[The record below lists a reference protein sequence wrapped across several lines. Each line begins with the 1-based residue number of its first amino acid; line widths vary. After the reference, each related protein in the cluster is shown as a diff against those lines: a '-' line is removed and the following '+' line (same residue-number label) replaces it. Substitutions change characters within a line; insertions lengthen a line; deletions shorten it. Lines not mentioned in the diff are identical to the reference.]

1 MPTPERTTGTD
12 LIDMLTSTPHRFEF
26 FQAVRLLELAMRQS
40 RNGEDADGMADAR
53 LAQPIQFHNRLS
65 LAFPPSQIDDV
76 TLKAGTDGD
85 PGQATGL
92 HITPAFLGLLGSTG
106 TLPLHY
112 SERIAAHERSTGDA
126 GPRAFL
132 DMLSHR
138 AQSLFYQAWARH
150 RPECMV
156 TAGGD
161 DAFLAMLTALS
172 GSPAL
177 QDPPEASESAL
188 DPETLAFY
196 AAQFRCR
203 TTSAGAL
210 ASVLAEYF
218 GVPLTIEQ
226 LVGVWEQL
234 PTEHQAQLGVV
245 NSDLDAGML
254 LGDAIYTCDSRARI
268 RIGPL
273 DQASFDS
280 FLPGASAA
288 VSLAALLRMHC
299 GAGMT
304 YEVRLVLRA
313 DDVHDFRLAGAGDP
327 GGSRLGIDC
336 YLSGQAIAR
345 DRDDFSYL
353 LPM

>member
-1 MPTPERTTGTD
+1 MPTPERPAGID
-12 LIDMLTSTPHRFEF
+12 LIDMLTAEPHRFEF
-26 FQAVRLLELAMRQS
+26 CQAVRLLELAMRQT
-40 RNGEDADGMADAR
+40 RIAGDADGMADAR
-53 LAQPIQFHNRLS
+53 LAKPLQFHNRLS
-65 LAFPPSQIDDV
+65 LAFPPSQIGDV
-76 TLKAGTDGD
+76 ALETGTDD
-85 PGQATGL
+85 DTGI

-112 SERIAAHERSTGDA
+112 TERIAAHERSTGDA

-161 DAFLAMLTALS
+161 DAFLAMLTALA
-172 GSPAL
+172 GVAPA
-177 QDPPEASESAL
+177 QNGTGTPHRAVDQ
-188 DPETLAFY
+188 ETLAFY

-203 TTSAGAL
+203 TTSAPAL
-210 ASVLAEYF
+210 AGVLAEYF

-226 LVGVWEQL
+226 LVGTWQKL
-234 PTEHQAQLGVV
+234 PQEHQAQLGVV

-254 LGDAIYTCDSRARI
+254 LGDAIYTCDAHARI

-288 VSLAALLRMHC
+288 ASLAALLRMHC
-299 GAGMT
+299 GAGMS
-304 YEVRLVLRA
+304 YEIRLVLRA
-313 DDVHDFRLAGAGDP
+313 DDVHDFCLAGDGDT
-327 GGSRLGIDC
+327 GAVRLGIDC
-336 YLSGQAIAR
+336 YVSDHAIAR